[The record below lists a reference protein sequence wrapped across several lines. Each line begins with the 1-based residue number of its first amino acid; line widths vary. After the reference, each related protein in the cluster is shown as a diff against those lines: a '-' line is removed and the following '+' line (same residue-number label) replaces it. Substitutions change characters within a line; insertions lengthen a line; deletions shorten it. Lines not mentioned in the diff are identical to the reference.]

1 MSAPPPPIDFGSRAF
16 SLDDSLQFAALC
28 GDVNPMHVDPIAA
41 RRLLTGRPVVHG
53 VHSLITALDAWLS
66 RGGAAPRAL
75 VCDFTQAV
83 SVGDRVQLA
92 GTHDAP
98 GGQTRLTATTGERVC
113 MSADVV
119 APGAHT
125 ALAIEG
131 EPEDF
136 SALAQPVERAP
147 EDWSGRSGRIVPR
160 AGDMAARFPHACAAL
175 GVDAVR
181 TLGALSYLVGMV
193 CPGLHSIFASLRVD
207 FASATAGAALRFR
220 VERYDPRFRLLVVA
234 FDGALQGELRAFIRP
249 TPPAQPSM
257 AALGSLVEAGEFA
270 GTRSVVIGG
279 SRGLGELTAKLLA
292 AGGSDV
298 LVTYAVGAADAARVA
313 AEINAA
319 GRGHCRTQPYLLGT
333 TDPDTLRGDGPAP
346 DALFCFATPRI
357 ARRTSRSF
365 DAELF
370 ADFSAAYSGELAR
383 LCVWA
388 DALRAPRP
396 VRVFNPSSV
405 YVAERPRGMTEY
417 AMAKA
422 AAEVLL
428 DDLARTLRGVRIVSE
443 RLPMLETDQTA
454 AVRPPKTASNIDVL
468 LPVVRRV
475 MVAA

>member
-1 MSAPPPPIDFGSRAF
+1 MPARPLPSDLGAHVF
-16 SLDDSLQFAALC
+16 SLDDSLRFASLC
-28 GDVNPMHVDPIAA
+28 GDVNPMHIDPIAA

-53 VHSLITALDAWLS
+53 VHTLITALDAWLGQ
-66 RGGAAPRAL
+66 GGTAPRAL
-75 VCDFTQAV
+75 ACDFTQAV
-83 SVGDRVQLA
+83 SVGDHVQIA
-92 GTHDAP
+92 ATHDAP
-98 GGQTRLTATTGERVC
+98 GGEVRLTAAAGERTC
-113 MSADVV
+113 MSADAV
-119 APGAHT
+119 APGAH
-125 ALAIEG
+125 AGLAIEG
-131 EPEDF
+131 DLEDF
-136 SALAQPVERAP
+136 SALARPVERAP
-147 EDWSGRSGRIVPR
+147 EDWGGRTGRVVPR
-160 AGDMAARFPHACAAL
+160 SDDMATRFPHACAAL

-181 TLGALSYLVGMV
+181 ALGALSYLVGMV

-207 FASATAGAALRFR
+207 FAAGNAGAALRFR
-220 VERYDPRFRLLVVA
+220 VERYDARFRLLVVA
-234 FDGALQGELRAFIRP
+234 FDGALRGELRAFVRP

-257 AALGSLVEAGEFA
+257 AALAGLIDAGEFA
-270 GTRSVVIGG
+270 GTHSVVIGG

-292 AGGSDV
+292 AGGGDV
-298 LVTYAVGAADAARVA
+298 LVTYATGAADAARVA
-313 AEINAA
+313 AEIDAA
-319 GRGHCRTQPYLLGT
+319 GRGRCRTQPYLLGT
-333 TDPDTLRGDGPAP
+333 TDPNTLRGGGPAP

-357 ARRTSRSF
+357 ARRSARAF

-370 ADFSAAYSGELAR
+370 ADFSAAYGGELAR

-454 AVRPPKTASNIDVL
+454 AVRPPKTASNVDVL
-468 LPVVRRV
+468 LPIVRRV
-475 MVAA
+475 MAA

>member
-1 MSAPPPPIDFGSRAF
+1 MSAPPLPIDLGARTF
-16 SLDDSLQFAALC
+16 SLDDSLRFAALC
-28 GDVNPMHVDPIAA
+28 GDVNPMHLDPIAA
-41 RRLLTGRPVVHG
+41 RRLLTGQPVVHG
-53 VHSLITALDAWLS
+53 VHTLITALDAWLGQ
-66 RGGAAPRAL
+66 GGAAPRAL
-75 VCDFTQAV
+75 DCDFTQAV
-83 SVGDRVQLA
+83 SVGDRVQLVA
-92 GTHDAP
+92 THNAP
-98 GGQTRLTATTGERVC
+98 GGETCLTATSGERVC
-113 MSADVV
+113 MSADFV
-119 APGAHT
+119 AAREQT
-125 ALAIEG
+125 ALALEG
-131 EPEDF
+131 APEDF
-136 SALAQPVERAP
+136 SMRAQPDERAP
-147 EDWSGRSGRIVPR
+147 GDWSGRCGRIVPR
-160 AGDMAARFPHACAAL
+160 ASDMAARFPHACATL

-181 TLGALSYLVGMV
+181 ALGALSYMVGMV

-207 FASATAGAALRFR
+207 FADAGVGAALRFR
-220 VERYDPRFRLLVVA
+220 VERYDPRFRLLIVA
-234 FDGALQGELRAFIRP
+234 FDGALHGDLRAFVRP

-257 AALGSLVEAGEFA
+257 AALASRVEAGEFV

-298 LVTYAVGAADAARVA
+298 LVTYAAGAADAARVA

-319 GRGHCRTQPYLLGT
+319 ARGRCRTQPYLLGI
-333 TDPDTLRGDGPAP
+333 TDPDTLRSGGPAP

-357 ARRTSRSF
+357 ARRTARAF

-370 ADFSAAYSGELAR
+370 ADFSAAYAGELAR

-388 DALRAPRP
+388 DALHAPRP

-428 DDLARTLRGVRIVSE
+428 EDLARTLRGVRIVSE

-454 AVRPPKTASNIDVL
+454 AVRPPKTASNIEVL

-475 MVAA
+475 MAAA